1 MQGRAQ
7 VSVCAAH
14 WVARQNEIINRREK
28 RVQVDTLIKNAQV
41 VLETDIA
48 ALDIGIRAGRIV
60 ALVADSAGISAD
72 ETIDAA
78 GKLLLPGAIDIHFH
92 CRAPAYPQRGDFA
105 TETRAAAAGGVT
117 TVFEMPIS
125 KPCCATGEVFRM
137 RKTLGERDAYVNF
150 GLYGAPGLLD
160 RGEINAM
167 VDEGAIGFKIFM
179 TAAPKGR
186 DDEFE
191 GLCLPHVPELYQ
203 ALNLVA
209 ETGLVC
215 AVHAENNQLLEW
227 HTAQLIAANR
237 NDAPAHGASRPPH
250 VEALAIATLLTL
262 NESIGVNL
270 HIAHVSGAEALAVIR
285 RFQATGSTVSA
296 ETCPHYLLF
305 TEADLARCGPYAKI
319 NPPLRAEADQ
329 AALWQGLIDGALLAI
344 TTDHSPF
351 LVEEKE
357 RAREDLWAAPPGAPG
372 VEELLLGVMHEA
384 LNGRISIN
392 KAVDL
397 MATNGAKRFGVY
409 PERGVIA
416 VGAAADLVIYDP
428 EADTTI
434 HRDMLFTQA
443 RDCDKLYDG
452 MTFKGAVERTI
463 VNGKTVFEDGD
474 IVGSA
479 GDGQFVRPD
488 AARVKQVI

>member
-1 MQGRAQ
+1 M
-7 VSVCAAH
+7 H
-14 WVARQNEIINRREK
+14 
-28 RVQVDTLIKNAQV
+28 VDTLITNAKV

-48 ALDIGIRAGRIV
+48 EVDVGVSGGRIA
-60 ALVADSAGISAD
+60 ALVADSAGVSAD
-72 ETIDAA
+72 ETIDGT

-125 KPCCATGEVFRM
+125 KPCCATGDVFRM
-137 RKTLGERDAYVNF
+137 RKALGERDVYVNF

-160 RGEINAM
+160 PGEISDM
-167 VDEGAIGFKIFM
+167 VNEGAIGFKIFM

-191 GLCLPHVPELYQ
+191 GLCLPQTPELYQ

-227 HTAQLIAANR
+227 HTAQLIKANR
-237 NDAPAHGASRPPH
+237 NDAPAHGESRPPH
-250 VEALAIATLLTL
+250 VEALAIATLLAL
-262 NESIGVNL
+262 NESIGANL

-285 RFQATGSTVSA
+285 RFKATGATVSA
-296 ETCPHYLLF
+296 ETCPHYLFF

-319 NPPLRAEADQ
+319 NPPLRTTADQ
-329 AALWQGLIDGALLAI
+329 AAIWQGLLDGTLLAI

-384 LNGRISIN
+384 LDGRLSIN
-392 KAVDL
+392 KAMDL
-397 MATNGAKRFGVY
+397 VATNGAKRFGVY

-416 VGAAADLVIYDP
+416 VGAAADLVVYDP
-428 EADTTI
+428 QAETTI
-434 HRDMLFTQA
+434 QRDMLFTQA

-452 MTFKGAVERTI
+452 MTFKGRVERTI
-463 VNGKTVFEDGD
+463 VNGATVFKDGH
-474 IVGSA
+474 IIGSR

-488 AARVKQVI
+488 AARVRQVI